1 MIGDT
6 PAGSSPSNGA
16 SETTAAPA
24 DNGTKPDP
32 ESGHKPKPHDSH
44 THHAKHAGFWAL
56 ALGSI
61 GVVFGDIGTSP
72 LYAFKEALHAAAG
85 DGVTRPEILGVVS
98 LALWAMILVVTVKY
112 VGFIMRADNK
122 GEGGVLS
129 LMALAQ
135 RAIGKRTAVVFTL
148 GIIGAA
154 LFYGDAVITPAMSVL
169 SAVEGL
175 RTIPALE
182 THISDQLVILI
193 AAVMLIGLF
202 AFQSHGTA
210 KVGLLFGPVCA
221 IWFASMA
228 LLGISQFIGN
238 PEILSAINPWY
249 AVKFLSEHGMA
260 GFIVLGAVFLTV
272 TGAEAL
278 TADMGHFGRWPIQ
291 AAWLFFVL
299 PCLAINYLG
308 QGALALNVLAQ
319 SQATGQPFEELN
331 WFFEMAPLSL
341 RLPLV
346 LLAGF
351 ATVVASQ
358 AVITGAFSLTQQAIQ
373 LGLLPR
379 LNVKRTSETQEGQ
392 IFVPQLNSMLLI
404 GVLVVMVTFQ
414 TSSALAHA
422 YGLAVTGTMVVTTMM
437 AAIVMRQMWK
447 WGWPR
452 VLAFIIPF
460 MILDLSFLSA
470 NALRF
475 FSGGWLPVL
484 IGACLFTVMATWVRG
499 SQILFDKSR
508 RDSVLL
514 TDLVEMLKA
523 RPPHKVPGTAIFL
536 TSDSEVAPVALMHN
550 LKHNKV
556 LHEKNI
562 ILTVDTRNIP
572 RVPESERI
580 SIEALTED
588 FKRVTIHY
596 GFMESPNL
604 PKALGICRKQGLKF
618 DIMAT
623 SFFLGRRSVVA
634 SATSGM
640 PLWQDKLFIFLMKN
654 ATNPTEFFLIPPGRV
669 VELGTQVSV

>member
-1 MIGDT
+1 MIGV
-6 PAGSSPSNGA
+6 PPSEASPSSGA
-16 SETTAAPA
+16 SDTTGTTGEADKGAAHKSA
-24 DNGTKPDP
+24 HHESNGQH
-32 ESGHKPKPHDSH
+32 SNGH
-44 THHAKHAGFWAL
+44 HAGFWAL
-56 ALGSI
+56 AIGSV

-72 LYAFKEALHAAAG
+72 LYAFKEALAAAAH
-85 DGVTRPEILGVVS
+85 DGVTRSEILGVVS

-135 RAIGKRTAVVFTL
+135 RAIGKRTAIVFTL

-182 THISDQLVILI
+182 GRISTEMVLLI
-193 AAVMLIGLF
+193 AGVMLIGLF
-202 AFQSHGTA
+202 SFQSKGTA
-210 KVGLLFGPVCA
+210 KVGLLFGPVCLV
-221 IWFASMA
+221 WFTVMA
-228 LLGISQFIGN
+228 VLGVMQFAGR
-238 PEILSAINPWY
+238 PEILIAINPWY
-249 AVKFLSEHGMA
+249 AVEFLMEHGLA

-299 PCLAINYLG
+299 PCLALNYLG
-308 QGALALNVLAQ
+308 QGALALNVLSA
-319 SQATGQPFEELN
+319 SQASGAPFEELN
-331 WFFEMAPLSL
+331 WFFEMAPLAL

-346 LLAGF
+346 LLAGL

-392 IFVPQLNSMLLI
+392 IFVPQLNSMLLV
-404 GVLVVMVTFQ
+404 GVMVVMVTFQ

-422 YGLAVTGTMVVTTMM
+422 YGLAVTGTMVVTTLM

-460 MILDLSFLSA
+460 AILDLAFLSA
-470 NALRF
+470 NMLRF

-499 SQILFDKSR
+499 SHILLDKSR
-508 RDSVLL
+508 RDSVSL
-514 TDLVEMLKA
+514 TDLADMLKS
-523 RPPHKVPGTAIFL
+523 RPPHRVSGTAIFL
-536 TSDSEVAPVALMHN
+536 TSDPDVAPVALMHN

-562 ILTVDTRNIP
+562 ILTVHTKSIP
-572 RVPESERI
+572 RVNESERI
-580 SIEALTED
+580 TIESLNDD
-588 FKRVTIHY
+588 FKKLTVSY

-634 SATSGM
+634 SANSGM
-640 PLWQDKLFIFLMKN
+640 PLWQDRLYIFLMRN
-654 ATNPTEFFLIPPGRV
+654 ATNPTEFFHIPPGRV